1 MQYFELVSFF
11 LKTICV
17 KLEACVCVCEHGDPY
32 SVGDMHTIVKEGDFR
47 RSIMFMM

>member
-17 KLEACVCVCEHGDPY
+17 KLEACVCVSMGTHIP
-32 SVGDMHTIVKEGDFR
+32 
-47 RSIMFMM
+47 